1 MKYPVNPGIGIFWL
15 LYLLLFLGFGHAAS
29 ARVSSA
35 VLVYTSA
42 EIKVENRKMVTKY
55 AYDLLINDRSA
66 DYLSRISIPYSGIN
80 KLVSLEASLHTAD
93 GALVRKLSRN
103 EITSQHD
110 ISDYSLYE
118 DQYIK
123 KFTLRNST
131 YPYRIKWSYT
141 IESAPFV
148 NICNW
153 IPVFMTEIPT
163 LLATLT
169 FIAPESYKV
178 RIDSAGLQSCTYRRV
193 KDYLIREYECSFTN
207 NYKEELFQ
215 ANDDEHLPFVKIMP
229 LQFHFETDGSASTWK
244 EFGLWIN
251 NLNKGLDVLP
261 QHEKDFINTLKSE
274 GLAGIALIRKLYN
287 YVQDRT
293 RYLNVT
299 LETGGLKPYAA
310 AYVSI
315 NAYGDCKAL
324 SVYLKALLAE
334 AGIPSDYVL
343 VKAGEKVQDINTSF
357 VSNQFNHAIIMV
369 PYEGDSIW
377 LDCTSDNPFRYTGT
391 FIQGRYALV
400 TGKEGGT
407 LVRIPALSKEQV
419 RLNRNG
425 TIRLMV
431 NFPSLIDLK
440 IETGGKE
447 AEYLRSVN
455 SNLDDAQRVNVI
467 TEIISIPAFIPD
479 SIRHLSPDRQ
489 NQRMSLNYKGTSN
502 SLLKSFGNTLI
513 CNMIP
518 VELPSFESPDERI
531 TDLKIRYP
539 QSISDSILI
548 SFPNGYKIESLTTEK
563 EIESEF
569 GSYCFSYSVLET
581 GILFKRKFILN
592 SGTLTR
598 EKYIDF
604 YSFIKQIRKIEA
616 FGAIS
621 FIKL

>member
-1 MKYPVNPGIGIFWL
+1 MKYPTNFRISNFWS
-15 LYLLLFLGFGHAAS
+15 LYLLLFLGFCHTAS
-29 ARVSSA
+29 AKVSSA
-35 VLVYTSA
+35 VLVYTST
-42 EIKVENRKMVTKY
+42 EIKLENRKMVTKY
-55 AYDLLINDRSA
+55 AFDLLINDRSA
-66 DYLSRISIPYSGIN
+66 DYLSRIRIPYSGIE
-80 KLVSLEASLHTAD
+80 KLVSLEASLHTDD
-93 GALVRKLSRN
+93 GTLVRKLSRN

-118 DQYIK
+118 DQYVK

-141 IESAPFV
+141 IESAPFL

-153 IPVFMTEIPT
+153 IPVMMSEIPT
-163 LLATLT
+163 LMATLT
-169 FIAPESYKV
+169 FTAPESYKV
-178 RIDSAGLQSCTYRRV
+178 RIDSAGLQNCTYRRV

-215 ANDDEHLPFVKIMP
+215 ANDHEHLPYVRIMP
-229 LQFHFETDGSASTWK
+229 LRFHFETDGSAGTWK
-244 EFGLWIN
+244 EFGLWIY
-251 NLNKGLDVLP
+251 NLNKGLEVLP
-261 QHEKDFINTLKSE
+261 QHEKDFISSLKSE
-274 GLAGIALIRKLYN
+274 GWSDIALIRKLYN

-293 RYLNVT
+293 RYMNVT
-299 LETGGLKPYAA
+299 LETGGFKPYAA
-310 AYVSI
+310 TYVS
-315 NAYGDCKAL
+315 NNGYGDCKAL
-324 SVYLKALLAE
+324 SVYLKALLTE
-334 AGIPSDYVL
+334 AGIQSDYVL
-343 VKAGEKVQDINTSF
+343 VKAGDRVQDINTSF
-357 VSNQFNHAIIMV
+357 VSNQFNHAILLV

-377 LDCTSDNPFRYTGT
+377 LDCTSENPFGYTGT
-391 FIQGRYALV
+391 FIQGRHALV
-400 TGKEGGT
+400 TGKEGGS

-419 RLNRNG
+419 CLNRNG

-440 IETGGKE
+440 IETGGRD

-467 TEIISIPAFIPD
+467 AEVIKIPAFIPD

-513 CNMIP
+513 CNIIP

-548 SFPNGYKIESLTTEK
+548 NIPNGYKIESLTTEK
-563 EIESEF
+563 EIVSEF
-569 GSYCFSYSVLET
+569 GSYYFSYSLLET

-598 EKYIDF
+598 ANYMDF

-616 FGAIS
+616 SGAIS